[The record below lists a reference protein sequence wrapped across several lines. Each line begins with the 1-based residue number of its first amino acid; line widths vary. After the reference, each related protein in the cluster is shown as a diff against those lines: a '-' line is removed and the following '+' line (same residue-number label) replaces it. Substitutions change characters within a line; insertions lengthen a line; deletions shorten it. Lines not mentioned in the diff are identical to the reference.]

1 MKVTRVAHIAI
12 AAERLEAVKAVFGG
26 LLELP
31 LLREARFES
40 GTEMAMYSAGNTHVE
55 VLHNPSP
62 SSLPGHHVQQ
72 QGTSFF
78 HVCLEVDDLEQ
89 ALAELGPKGVKLHP
103 NSPRKGAM
111 GSPVV
116 FLDPA
121 TTGGLLIELA
131 QAAPAM
137 PHATSP

>member
-1 MKVTRVAHIAI
+1 MKVIRVAHIAI
-12 AAERLEAVKAVFGG
+12 AAERLDAVKAVFGG

-31 LLREARFES
+31 LLKEAHFES
-40 GTEMAMYSAGNTHVE
+40 GTEMAMYEAGNMHVE
-55 VLHNPSP
+55 LLHNASAA
-62 SSLPGHHVQQ
+62 SLPGGFVQDK
-72 QGTSFF
+72 GTGYF
-78 HVCLEVDDLEQ
+78 HVCLEVENFEQ
-89 ALAELGPKGVKLHP
+89 ALAELAAKGVKLHP

-131 QAAPAM
+131 QAG
-137 PHATSP
+137 H